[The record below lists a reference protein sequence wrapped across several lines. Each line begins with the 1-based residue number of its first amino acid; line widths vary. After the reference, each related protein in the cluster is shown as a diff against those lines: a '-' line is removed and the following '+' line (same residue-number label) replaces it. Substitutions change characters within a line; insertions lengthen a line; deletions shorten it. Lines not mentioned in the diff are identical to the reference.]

1 MVLQFSPATGRR
13 SAQFDHKG
21 NFDGT
26 LKSQLP
32 CLFVIPAKAGIQR
45 NMQKKDNELTG
56 KREELPEAFQSIAEA
71 GAFWDKHDSA
81 DYEELMED
89 VDFETDVEERVY
101 LVPVA
106 GKILK
111 TVRKKAKAE
120 GLSTETFVNLLLQ
133 EHSG

>member
-1 MVLQFSPATGRR
+1 
-13 SAQFDHKG
+13 
-21 NFDGT
+21 
-26 LKSQLP
+26 
-32 CLFVIPAKAGIQR
+32 
-45 NMQKKDNELTG
+45 MQKKDNELTG